1 MGARR
6 RASDFFAGARLLG
19 RGLRVYGGSLTLLLL
34 SLIPA
39 VISFAIVASGFV
51 LLLLFADELAAQ
63 VTWFADDWPSLG
75 RTLMRIGAGAA
86 IIGVSLLVFAL
97 TYTALTLIIG
107 DPFYEIISERVE
119 ERFGGGSGTVDIP
132 WYVSMRRNLA
142 DSLRLVLFSILI
154 AIPLFLAGF
163 IPIVGQT
170 VVPVIDVS
178 VGGWLIALEM
188 TGIAFNRRGLR
199 LADRRKA
206 LRERRWM
213 ALGFGVPVFLLL
225 LIPFAAII
233 VVPMAIAGS
242 TLLARSA
249 LGLSIEDLSGG
260 GGRAVDAAAT
270 GTG

>member
-1 MGARR
+1 MAARG
-6 RASDFFAGARLLG
+6 RAKDFLAGARLLG
-19 RGLRVYGGSLTLLLL
+19 RGLRVYGGSRTLLLL
-34 SLIPA
+34 GAIPA
-39 VISFAIVASGFV
+39 IISFAIVATGFV
-51 LLLLFADELAAQ
+51 VLLFFVDDLAAQ
-63 VTWFADDWPSLG
+63 VTWFADDWSGFG
-75 RTLMRIGAGAA
+75 RTLTRVAAGAA
-86 IIGVSLLVFAL
+86 IIGASLFIFVL
-97 TYTALTLIIG
+97 TYTALTLVIG

-132 WYVSMRRNLA
+132 WHVSMRRNLA

-154 AIPLFLAGF
+154 GIPLFLAGF
-163 IPIVGQT
+163 IPVVGQT
-170 VVPVIDVS
+170 VIPVVDAS

-206 LRERRWM
+206 LREQRWM

-233 VVPMAIAGS
+233 VVPIAVAGS
-242 TLLARSA
+242 TLLARTA
-249 LGLSIEDLSGG
+249 LGLPNEDRGP
-260 GGRAVDAAAT
+260 ADAPAT